1 MERVTVVGGGVIGL
15 TSALRLA
22 ESGHRVRC
30 VRDTPAPATVSAV
43 AGGLWFPYH
52 VQPRDR
58 VAAWGLLS
66 LSRFRDLA
74 TDPGT
79 GVVLRQGVLVE
90 RAGPERWW
98 VEGVDGVREATASE
112 LPQGATSG
120 VVARLPLVAMPTY
133 LAWLEQQC
141 LAVGVELVTGRVGA
155 LDELEDDVLVVATG
169 LRTPDLLP
177 DVVVT
182 PSRGQVALLANPGL
196 ERWFVDGDA
205 PDGVTYVLPHAQWVV
220 CGGTDVPGSEPEP
233 DAAVHAAIVA
243 RCRAAVPALR
253 DAEVLGSR
261 VGLRPVAPAVDL
273 RLRTVHGR
281 PVVTNV
287 GHGGA
292 GVTLSWG
299 CADEVVG
306 LVRHLS

>member
-1 MERVTVVGGGVIGL
+1 MARVTVVGGGVVGL

-30 VRDTPAPATVSAV
+30 VRDIPAPATVSAV

-58 VAAWGLLS
+58 VVGWGLTS
-66 LSRFRDLA
+66 LHRFQALA
-74 TDPGT
+74 DDPAT
-79 GVVLRQGVLVE
+79 GVAVREGLLVE
-90 RAGPERWW
+90 RAGPDRWW
-98 VEGVDGVREATASE
+98 VEGVEGWREATADE
-112 LPQGATSG
+112 LPPGATSG
-120 VVARLPLVAMPTY
+120 VVAGLPLVAMPTY
-133 LAWLEQQC
+133 LPWLEQQC
-141 LAVGVELVTGRVGA
+141 LAAGVELATGRVGD
-155 LDELEDDVLVVATG
+155 LDELEDDLVVLATG
-169 LRTPDLLP
+169 LRTPELLP
-177 DVVVT
+177 DVLVT
-182 PSRGQVALLANPGL
+182 PSRGQVALLANPGI

-205 PDGVTYVLPHAQWVV
+205 PDGVTYVLPHAHRVV
-220 CGGTDVPGSEPEP
+220 CGGTDVPGSDLEP

-273 RLRTVHGR
+273 RVHTVHGR

-306 LVRHLS
+306 LVADLA